1 MDTLG
6 VRRRCAPKLSGYT
19 VGSLARARAMLRCPV
34 ARAGGLAR
42 LSEDVYARSTRR
54 SGALKANKYRSGA
67 GYLGILAKIHKQAG
81 HSWSPD
87 LEVARTDAVRSLER
101 GLGPAKRARVVDLE
115 AVVGRRGDTG
125 GTQQGDID
133 FVIVGALWMLRGAE
147 AAALLGDQVSVWE
160 DSSQASIVLG
170 AFKTNPAGRECTR
183 TLRCPCGR
191 ISTCGE
197 DEGADLG
204 KSTCPVHALARVVL
218 RRAGLG
224 LTDKHPLFCGR
235 GMMAL
240 TPGSAR
246 LAICRACRC
255 DGMSE
260 HSMRRMGAQYYARRG
275 VPLAVIQHIGRWG
288 SATVLKYVDQALE
301 GRASWAPVVA
311 AVGLG
316 GEGLAVGGG
325 VAVRH
330 TALEAGSA
338 GRTTRLGG
346 RLPPGERRRTLA
358 PPRPPVPTDPGA
370 LGSAILWDRA
380 LRGPRALGAAGGGR
394 GWLPWPPGRRPG
406 GARGP
411 RAPGAVGADWDWKS
425 SIPSRRPGGALG
437 PGGGGSR
444 WAAPVA
450 RAPRGPARRW
460 LVGSRS
466 NLAPRAWV
474 TGSSLGAM
482 SCTLSLG

>member
-6 VRRRCAPKLSGYT
+6 VRRRCAPKLSSYA

-54 SGALKANKYRSGA
+54 SRKSRIATLEKLAADAQLALVPATVECISFLAGALKAGKYRSGA

-81 HSWSPD
+81 NCWSPD

-183 TLRCPCGR
+183 TLRCSCGR

-224 LTDKHPLFCGR
+224 LTG
-235 GMMAL
+235 
-240 TPGSAR
+240 
-246 LAICRACRC
+246 
-255 DGMSE
+255 
-260 HSMRRMGAQYYARRG
+260 
-275 VPLAVIQHIGRWG
+275 
-288 SATVLKYVDQALE
+288 
-301 GRASWAPVVA
+301 
-311 AVGLG
+311 
-316 GEGLAVGGG
+316 
-325 VAVRH
+325 
-330 TALEAGSA
+330 
-338 GRTTRLGG
+338 
-346 RLPPGERRRTLA
+346 
-358 PPRPPVPTDPGA
+358 
-370 LGSAILWDRA
+370 
-380 LRGPRALGAAGGGR
+380 
-394 GWLPWPPGRRPG
+394 
-406 GARGP
+406 
-411 RAPGAVGADWDWKS
+411 
-425 SIPSRRPGGALG
+425 
-437 PGGGGSR
+437 
-444 WAAPVA
+444 
-450 RAPRGPARRW
+450 
-460 LVGSRS
+460 
-466 NLAPRAWV
+466 
-474 TGSSLGAM
+474 
-482 SCTLSLG
+482 